1 MKKTL
6 LALLSATLLLT
17 AISPAQAED
26 QKVLAIIDTAINS
39 DKHPSVIYEA
49 CFTYSKSTGC
59 PNGQTFMEGKGS
71 ASAPWSL
78 LINNATYHGDAMVKA
93 ALVANPNVKIVF
105 IRFYD
110 VTSLGNS
117 SAQADSLVRA
127 IDWVSKNAD
136 KYSIDAV
143 SISQSNIKNPAL
155 CTNTT
160 TLNAVS
166 FMNTKNIPT
175 FASTGNEGSKTVV
188 GFPACVSG
196 VIGVGALSSQSD
208 GGVIV
213 GETATNRG
221 PGLDVVALGKI
232 AITKYNGSPTD
243 LAGSSGANV
252 VSAATYIKKNTYSTS
267 LEYINSLPKQSIK
280 FVDSFII
287 NPNKTKTI
295 VWEPARLVST
305 SSMG

>member
-6 LALLSATLLLT
+6 LALLSATLLFT
-17 AISPAQAED
+17 VISPAQAED
-26 QKVLAIIDTAINS
+26 QKVLAVIDTAINS
-39 DKHPSVIYEA
+39 DKHPAVIYEA
-49 CFTYSKSTGC
+49 CFTLNKTC
-59 PNGQTFMEGKGS
+59 PNATNFMEGKGS
-71 ASAPWSL
+71 ASAVVWAKSVNDS
-78 LINNATYHGDAMVKA
+78 IYHGDAMVKA

-155 CTNTT
+155 CTDKTT
-160 TLNAVS
+160 VNAVLS
-166 FMNTKNIPT
+166 MSKKNIPT
-175 FASTGNEGSKTVV
+175 FASTGNDGSKTVV

-208 GGVIV
+208 GGVMV

-221 PGLDVVALGKI
+221 PGLDVVALGNI

-252 VSAATYIKKNTYSTS
+252 VSAATYIKKNIYNTS
-267 LEYINSLPKQSIK
+267 LEYVNSLPKQSVK
-280 FVDSFII
+280 FVDYFII
-287 NPNKTKTI
+287 NLDKTKTI
-295 VWEPARLVST
+295 VWEPVRLVST
-305 SSMG
+305 SSM

>member
-17 AISPAQAED
+17 IISPAQAED

-39 DKHPSVIYEA
+39 KNFSSIIHEV
-49 CFTYSKSTGC
+49 CFTSDSC
-59 PNGQTFMEGKGS
+59 PNGTNYMEGPEAASSTGWLMSGS
-71 ASAPWSL
+71 GPAAKKVRMVSAWPAS
-78 LINNATYHGDAMVKA
+78 INNGTYHGDAMVKA

-117 SAQADSLVRA
+117 FAQADSLVRA

-175 FASTGNEGSKTVV
+175 FASTGNDGSKTVV

-208 GGVIV
+208 G
-213 GETATNRG
+213 
-221 PGLDVVALGKI
+221 
-232 AITKYNGSPTD
+232 
-243 LAGSSGANV
+243 
-252 VSAATYIKKNTYSTS
+252 
-267 LEYINSLPKQSIK
+267 
-280 FVDSFII
+280 
-287 NPNKTKTI
+287 
-295 VWEPARLVST
+295 
-305 SSMG
+305 